1 LRACFLKAG
10 LAPAFLRQKVCAAP
24 WAREA
29 LMRLAALWYILAMLN
44 DLELTGRARTHAVQ
58 HDELGAALHSAVLEP
73 FLDMKADAARVG
85 IDIAITSGFRDFDA
99 QKRIW
104 NLKWLGERPLYD
116 AEGNARDHAELA
128 PLDLLHA
135 ILCWSA
141 LPGAS
146 RHHWG
151 SELDVIDRA
160 AMPEGYRVK
169 LTPDE
174 VGPGGVFHALH
185 CWLDENMARYDFFR
199 PYATFRGGVQ
209 PEAWHISYAAVS
221 VPALAALTPQLVET
235 AIRASDILGK
245 NLVLERIAALH
256 RRYVANVDVPADQRT
271 SGTA

>member
-1 LRACFLKAG
+1 MH
-10 LAPAFLRQKVCAAP
+10 VT
-24 WAREA
+24 
-29 LMRLAALWYILAMLN
+29 ALWYILAMLN
-44 DLELTGRARTHAVQ
+44 DFELTGRARTHVVQ
-58 HDELGAALHSAVLEP
+58 HDELGAALHGAVVEP
-73 FLDMKADAARVG
+73 FLSMKADAARDG

-104 NLKWLGERPLYD
+104 NLKWRGERPLYD
-116 AEGNARDHAELA
+116 AEGNERDHSELA
-128 PLDLLHA
+128 PLDLLDA

-160 AMPEGYRVK
+160 AMPDGYRVK
-169 LTPDE
+169 LAPDE
-174 VGPGGVFHALH
+174 VEPGGVFHGLH
-185 CWLDENMARYDFFR
+185 CWLDENMARYGFFR

-209 PEAWHISYAAVS
+209 PEAWHLSYGPVS
-221 VPALAALTPQLVET
+221 VPALTALTPQLVES

-256 RRYVANVDVPADQRT
+256 ERYVANVDPPADRRR
-271 SGTA
+271 SGTV